1 MNIYRNCRNATLA
14 LLTTVVALCAA
25 PALASFHLFVIDE
38 LYSTADGTVQYIVLR
53 ESAGANGENLL
64 GGIQLVSS
72 SGTVVKTFTFPANL
86 PSSQTANRKVLI
98 GTQGFAALGL
108 VAPDYTV
115 PDRFLPTQGGTLNYG
130 GVDIVTFPPL
140 PTDGT
145 NAFFRGGGVAANSAT
160 NFAGATASVPAGP
173 VTVVEFYNA
182 TLDHYFISP
191 LSPDID
197 ALDSGRL
204 PGWARTGFSFF
215 ANPAPGAGLNPVCRF
230 YIPPQHGDSHFFTAS
245 ADECA
250 AVNGKIPVDPNYS
263 GYSFETPNAFYIA
276 LPDVTTGACPANTQP
291 VYRLW
296 NQRADSNHRYTTN
309 PGVRSDMLA
318 RGYVGEGYGPD
329 SVIMCAPAMAIA
341 DKTTRVTA
349 ASPLAPGCD
358 GVAPTGFLYT
368 GSEVEPFV
376 AINPRDPNNLIGV
389 WQQDRWSNGGA
400 AALATGVSR
409 DGGQTWARN
418 TVPFSRCT
426 GGNAG
431 NGGDY
436 ARASDPWVTIS
447 PDGTAYQIALALN
460 GASFTANSS
469 NAVLVSRSAD
479 GGSTWTNPVTL
490 IQDGVAFFNDKESIT
505 ADSTDSRF
513 VYAIWDRLVQNNGGG
528 PTWLARTVNGGQSW
542 NPPVPIYDPG
552 MNSQTINNQ
561 IVVLPN
567 GTLVNFFTQL
577 DNDGTNV
584 TAARLSVIR
593 SADKGVTWS
602 APIPVALVQSVGTT
616 DPASGVRVRDGS
628 TLGAI
633 AVGKKRLARRCVAGR
648 ALLRRRARR
657 DCAVAFARWRIDVVG
672 AGAHQRRA
680 GGVGLRARRCDPRR
694 RRDRRQLLRLPQQ
707 HRGPGDA
714 AYRLLADAVDRW
726 RRVDRAS
733 RGGAVRSCSGAGR
746 QRAVRRRLPGPCRSG
761 LDVLFVLRDHQRRRR
776 RQPHRRLRDDRVQ
789 PQARRGPR
797 HRDDALRRLRAAAA
811 DDRRAARTPCRQLHA
826 RHRHPHAELAPP
838 AAAAPPLTH
847 PPRFTATSSPL
858 SQVLRQR
865 HPQHPAFVR
874 ITELPAQR
882 PPQPPVFAPR
892 PRQ

>member
-1 MNIYRNCRNATLA
+1 MRCRLAAA
-14 LLTTVVALCAA
+14 LL
-25 PALASFHLFVIDE
+25 
-38 LYSTADGTVQYIVLR
+38 
-53 ESAGANGENLL
+53 
-64 GGIQLVSS
+64 
-72 SGTVVKTFTFPANL
+72 
-86 PSSQTANRKVLI
+86 
-98 GTQGFAALGL
+98 AALL
-108 VAPDYTV
+108 VTGVRA
-115 PDRFLPTQGGTLNYG
+115 QGNA
-130 GVDIVTFPPL
+130 VD
-140 PTDGT
+140 
-145 NAFFRGGGVAANSAT
+145 
-160 NFAGATASVPAGP
+160 
-173 VTVVEFYNA
+173 VVEFYNA

-479 GGSTWTNPVTL
+479 GGSTWSNPVTL

-602 APIPVALVQSVGTT
+602 APIPIALVQSVGTT

-633 AVGKKRLARRCVAGR
+633 AVGKNGSLAAAWQDARFSGGARDGIALSRSLDGGLTWSAPVRINAEPAVSAFVPAVAIRDDGAIGVSYYDFRNNTVDPATLLTDYWLTQSTDGVVWTERHVAGPFD
-648 ALLRRRARR
+648 L
-657 DCAVAFARWRIDVVG
+657 AVAPVANGLFVGDYQGLAALGSTFYSFYAITNGGDAANRTDVFATTASSLKRA
-672 AGAHQRRA
+672 AGRDIATTLYA
-680 GGVGLRARRCDPRR
+680 DSAPPLPMTDELRARLADNYTHVIATRTPNW
-694 RRDRRQLLRLPQQ
+694 LRPLPQ
-707 HRGPGDA
+707 
-714 AYRLLADAVDRW
+714 
-726 RRVDRAS
+726 
-733 RGGAVRSCSGAGR
+733 
-746 QRAVRRRLPGPCRSG
+746 LPR
-761 LDVLFVLRDHQRRRR
+761 
-776 RQPHRRLRDDRVQ
+776 
-789 PQARRGPR
+789 
-797 HRDDALRRLRAAAA
+797 
-811 DDRRAARTPCRQLHA
+811 
-826 RHRHPHAELAPP
+826 
-838 AAAAPPLTH
+838 
-847 PPRFTATSSPL
+847 
-858 SQVLRQR
+858 
-865 HPQHPAFVR
+865 
-874 ITELPAQR
+874 
-882 PPQPPVFAPR
+882 
-892 PRQ
+892 